1 MSKLKKVTAV
11 LSAVM
16 MSATLFG
23 CADTSYILKADGEE
37 VKAGVYINYAST
49 ELQTQIYSLQN
60 EGLTSNFLDQKVDDK
75 DMPEYIADKAMT
87 DTKEYAAINAKFDEL
102 GLKLDEETV
111 KSINSNIND
120 AWDTYKDDY
129 EKRGISKES
138 VKNVQKTSS
147 KRQQLFDYYYAKDGK
162 EAVSDDELT
171 KYVEENYIRYKV
183 LSIPKA
189 SASTTDESSQA
200 EDSSSTVDENKELF
214 DKYLK
219 EAKKLDFE
227 NFDKV
232 IDEYQKY
239 QQEQQAATSTES
251 SVPELED
258 IASVA
263 DTTEESTDDAS
274 STDESTQ
281 AESSVESEATESN
294 AESTA
299 ESAVESSEEDKYPNE
314 QMTNYSTLDEDS
326 FEEAYG
332 KVLKEIKEELKVD
345 EVSSFEDD
353 NYYYIYVKG
362 DIKGRSKEY
371 ATSDENR
378 ETLLSEMKGD
388 DFQKKI
394 DEWVEKIKFEINE
407 KAVER
412 YSAEELYDQMKEDS
426 SN

>member
-1 MSKLKKVTAV
+1 MSTLKKVTAV

-37 VKAGVYINYAST
+37 VKSGVYINYAST
-49 ELQTQIYSLQN
+49 ELQNQIYTLQAD
-60 EGLTSNFLDQKVDDK
+60 GLTSNFLDQKVDDK
-75 DMPEYIADKAMT
+75 DMSEYIADKAMT
-87 DTKEYAAINAKFDEL
+87 STKEYAAINAKFDEL

-138 VKNVQKTSS
+138 VKNVQKASS

-171 KYVEENYIRYKV
+171 KYVEENYLRYKV

-189 SASTTDESSQA
+189 TAAATDESSEA
-200 EDSSSTVDENKELF
+200 DDSSSTVDENKELF

-219 EAKKLDFE
+219 EAKKLDFDS
-227 NFDKV
+227 FDKV

-239 QQEQQAATSTES
+239 QEDQQAATSTES

-258 IASVA
+258 TASVA
-263 DTTEESTDDAS
+263 DTTEESADDTS
-274 STDESTQ
+274 STDES
-281 AESSVESEATESN
+281 ADSEA

-299 ESAVESSEEDKYPNE
+299 ESTADAADESSEEDKYPNE
-314 QMTNYSTLDEDS
+314 QLTNYSTLDEDS

-371 ATSDENR
+371 AASDENR

-394 DEWVEKIKFEINE
+394 DEWVEKIKFEIND

-412 YSAEELYDQMKEDS
+412 YSAEELYDKMKEDS